1 MDTETNLIAA
11 ELMAA
16 QGILM
21 CVLRRIAAVDENLA
35 SAIKGRFDDAANL
48 AEKMTLALGEA
59 APSSEAVE
67 AQRTIERLRR
77 RRLANMT
84 RRNSAVGCVTRI
96 TVVRA
101 CSYGS

>member
-1 MDTETNLIAA
+1 MDMDTETNLIAA

-77 RRLANMT
+77 RHAWRT
-84 RRNSAVGCVTRI
+84 
-96 TVVRA
+96 
-101 CSYGS
+101 

>member
-48 AEKMTLALGEA
+48 AEKMTLGA
-59 APSSEAVE
+59 
-67 AQRTIERLRR
+67 RR
-77 RRLANMT
+77 GGP
-84 RRNSAVGCVTRI
+84 VQ
-96 TVVRA
+96 
-101 CSYGS
+101 

>member
-21 CVLRRIAAVDENLA
+21 CVLRRIAAVDENP
-35 SAIKGRFDDAANL
+35 IKGRFDDAANL

-77 RRLANMT
+77 RHAWRT
-84 RRNSAVGCVTRI
+84 
-96 TVVRA
+96 
-101 CSYGS
+101 

>member
-16 QGILM
+16 QSILM

-48 AEKMTLALGEA
+48 AEKMTLGA
-59 APSSEAVE
+59 
-67 AQRTIERLRR
+67 RR
-77 RRLANMT
+77 GGP
-84 RRNSAVGCVTRI
+84 VQ
-96 TVVRA
+96 
-101 CSYGS
+101 